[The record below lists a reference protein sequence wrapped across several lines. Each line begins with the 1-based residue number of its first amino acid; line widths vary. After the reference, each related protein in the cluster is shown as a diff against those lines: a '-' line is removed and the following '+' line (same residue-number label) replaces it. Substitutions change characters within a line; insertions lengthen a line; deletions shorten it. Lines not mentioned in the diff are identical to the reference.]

1 MATNKN
7 EGLRIDTLERQV
19 RELRKLVAE
28 TKQGNYIVVLVRSL
42 GAEPVQLKSEIAVV
56 VQPTGDDF
64 IATYFDAGISMSG
77 DSQEEAV
84 DNLKALIVDLFESYE
99 EDEAKLGP
107 GPRQQLAAL
116 REVIE
121 RRP

>member
-1 MATNKN
+1 MAANKS
-7 EGLRIDTLERQV
+7 EGLRIDTLEKQV
-19 RELRKLVAE
+19 RELRQLVTK

-42 GAEPVQLKSEIAVV
+42 GNEPIQLKSDISVV
-56 VQPTGDDF
+56 VQPSGDDF
-64 IATYFDAGISMSG
+64 IATYFDAGISISG

-84 DNLKALIVDLFESYE
+84 DNLKVLIVDLFESYE